1 MSFLVRKINRAKW
14 FQFDILKFDEVSA
27 DAVTNCLKTTGNTL
41 SVWHIE
47 SEEDIENAVL
57 AIVANQDH
65 IETVDFVILDAQALI
80 EYNLNIVFTP
90 GDTPVKSLVETHR
103 DVSGLSYTKLGH
115 VKEHLVQRIRVD
127 KIKRYTASSIK
138 KILSKAL
145 SDGLIQI
152 EDLKE
157 SIRGKFL

>member
-1 MSFLVRKINRAKW
+1 MPFLVRKINKAKW

-27 DAVTNCLKTTGNTL
+27 DAITNCLKTTGNTL
-41 SVWHIE
+41 SVLQIE
-47 SEEDIENAVL
+47 SEEDIEKAVL

-65 IETVDFVILDAQALI
+65 LETVDFVILDAQSLI
-80 EYNLNIVFTP
+80 DHNINIVFTP

-103 DVSGLSYTKLGH
+103 DVTDLSYTKLGH

-145 SDGLIQI
+145 SDGLIKR

-157 SIRGKFL
+157 SIREKIV